1 MSREYTTEPPRK
13 QLSEQGLEAFV
24 QVFDK
29 PKQIALPHIHSALEF
44 IYVLE
49 GEYKIYA
56 NDTEFFM
63 SKGDLCLFR
72 SGTIHRTYGLN
83 QSGGSYFVMKIEPSI
98 ILNLTNSEYGISYVM
113 QFMLY
118 NESSKV
124 LWTADELS
132 ESEIKRAVEGI
143 LKEHNSSDFGNELAM
158 KIYASRLL
166 LEILR
171 YENSKGH
178 AFDIY
183 SSDISLTKQIY
194 KAIVFINNNYSKEI
208 TASDCADYINMS
220 YSYFS
225 RSFKRITGKS
235 FKEYLNHIRIN
246 QAEKLLLSTDKSVT
260 DICFSCGYN
269 NVSYFIS
276 QYKLLRGKTP
286 HSFRNGI

>member
-56 NDTEFFM
+56 NDIEFFM

-83 QSGGSYFVMKIEPSI
+83 QNGGSYFVMKIEPSI

-235 FKEYLNHIRIN
+235 FKEYLNQIRIN

-286 HSFRNGI
+286 HCFRNGI